1 MRPCRN
7 CGHALT
13 NDLNVCSMCGQVQ
26 DKPYRAPEPTIPE
39 SQQLDAHEALTLLLG
54 KLLVIGVPVLAC
66 RLAFGEQ
73 GWGVGIAVG
82 IGLLVLC
89 ETLTRG

>member
-1 MRPCRN
+1 MSAQCA
-7 CGHALT
+7 GK
-13 NDLNVCSMCGQVQ
+13 VQ

-39 SQQLDAHEALTLLLG
+39 SQQLDRHEALTLLLG

-73 GWGVGIAVG
+73 GWGVGIAG
-82 IGLLVLC
+82 DWAPVLC